1 MLKLDSCRIWIFYA
15 PRDYVAVHIDTAVRC
30 KRVKKVT
37 LYGDVKHYGS
47 NIIMGPWYY
56 SEKVRKMVKA
66 QSWRSTLN
74 PQLFWETRRLASM
87 QAVSGDVS
95 WQAQIGAV
103 QSWTQSSS
111 SGHTFL
117 PYLCSKLD
125 LLLRLISCQEFS
137 IRGPLSLS
145 FTISFALLFWLPRSF
160 FLSSC
165 PFLEAAELTQSRNG

>member
-1 MLKLDSCRIWIFYA
+1 
-15 PRDYVAVHIDTAVRC
+15 
-30 KRVKKVT
+30 
-37 LYGDVKHYGS
+37 
-47 NIIMGPWYY
+47 
-56 SEKVRKMVKA
+56 
-66 QSWRSTLN
+66 
-74 PQLFWETRRLASM
+74 M

-145 FTISFALLFWLPRSF
+145 FTISFALLF
-160 FLSSC
+160 
-165 PFLEAAELTQSRNG
+165 